1 MAIKTIIHTIRH
13 AQTSFSAEGRY
24 AGSLDIPLSE
34 EGFAASRKA
43 AAHLSEMDIDIVVT
57 SPLKRAVDT
66 AQILVHDRVPIVQ
79 SSLCVERDFG
89 IFQGRTRQ
97 EVQNIVP
104 PVLWITV
111 GTDTHSVNQQGSEPF
126 EKVWDRACKFRSL
139 LFREYSGKNIL
150 VVSHGVFLQMFHGLL
165 RGMSCIESLTFFPS
179 PLELATFSFD
189 GKRLADERVIQL
201 IKSDH
206 DIYF

>member
-1 MAIKTIIHTIRH
+1 MAIETIIHTIRH

-34 EGFAASRKA
+34 EGIVASRKA
-43 AAHLSEMDIDIVVT
+43 AARLSEMKFDIVVT
-57 SPLKRAVDT
+57 SSLKRAIET
-66 AQILVHDRVPIVQ
+66 AQILVRDRAPIIQ
-79 SSLCVERDFG
+79 SRLCVERNFG

-97 EVQNIVP
+97 EVQNIAP

-111 GTDTHSVNQQGSEPF
+111 GHDTHSVNQQGSEPF
-126 EKVWDRACKFRSL
+126 EKVWNRACKFRSW

-165 RGMSCIESLTFFPS
+165 RGMSCIESLAFFPS
-179 PLELATFSFD
+179 PLELSMFSFD
-189 GKRLADERVIQL
+189 GRRLADEHVIKL
-201 IKSDH
+201 IQSDH